1 LPTLQTA
8 CLSFLSFILFVTLCQ
23 EEGLQLLALGV
34 LVLERRRGIGTALL
48 CLFLEQ
54 DSPAHVPRFLHVQP
68 DNTVARDFYARAG
81 FVAGLRLPG
90 YYRGLK
96 DSDAL
101 RMVKSCESS

>member
-1 LPTLQTA
+1 VSLFLGLI
-8 CLSFLSFILFVTLCQ
+8 LSFFHSVYNSLCQ

-34 LVLERRRGIGTALL
+34 LILERRRGIGTALL
-48 CLFLEQ
+48 RLFLEQ

-81 FVAGLRLPG
+81 FVAGQRLPG